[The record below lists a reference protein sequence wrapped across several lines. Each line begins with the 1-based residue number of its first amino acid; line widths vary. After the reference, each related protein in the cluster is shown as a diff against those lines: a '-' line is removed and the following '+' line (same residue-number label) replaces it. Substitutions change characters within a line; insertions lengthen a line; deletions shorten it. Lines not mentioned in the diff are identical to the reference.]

1 MKESDVQT
9 QPEDDD
15 FHSDLL
21 KGGERIAAFIKEP
34 YRKTVYMLERGY
46 IPATKIGAQWTT
58 TRSALHRHF
67 SGGAVREV
75 A

>member
-1 MKESDVQT
+1 MKESDVQAI
-9 QPEDDD
+9 PNDDD

-46 IPATKIGAQWTT
+46 LPGHKVGAVWYA
-58 TRSALHRHF
+58 RKSKLRARYLGED
-67 SGGAVREV
+67 GGA
-75 A
+75 